1 MAGGRHVSMVLC
13 ERTGAV
19 LGSLPRF
26 EVDDPWWPEV
36 HPVIV
41 AVRER
46 FGVDVL
52 VLRMLNVVSDSFNG
66 GDVTYLAELV
76 GEAPADLPLTPSP
89 GIDVGGEPLRAA
101 WARPGGV
108 TAAIAWAD
116 GELAMIGRPRVGPAD
131 QIKTWNLSS
140 VLRLPTAAGY
150 VWCKS
155 VPPFLTHEGTIIAL
169 VGADEPALVPPLLAS
184 EPTSNTVLLADV
196 PGEDDWDATEERLL
210 TMVKTLV
217 RLQARW
223 ATRIDELIDAGLPD
237 WRAASLMRFVDALVS
252 RAGVRAQLT
261 SDELRDLDA
270 VVGDLPDRFAALDA
284 CGIPESLVHGDF
296 HPGNWRSDGR
306 SLVLLDWG
314 DVGVGH
320 PMLDMSSFEKY
331 VPDEIQPRIRQAWID
346 AWRRERPG
354 ADPARAD
361 ALIEPIAALRRAVIY
376 QRFLDHIEPSE
387 RPYHAVDPRDWLRS
401 AISLAA
407 SKARTGDLRWDSR
420 RNRVR
425 SAGAGEGRR

>member
-19 LGSLPRF
+19 LGSLPPF
-26 EVDDPWWPEV
+26 DVDDPWWPEA

-41 AVRER
+41 VVRER

-89 GIDVGGEPLRAA
+89 GIDVGEEPLRAA

-108 TAAIAWAD
+108 TAMVAWAD
-116 GELAMIGRPRVGPAD
+116 AELATIGRPRVGPAD

-140 VLRLPTAAGY
+140 VLRLPTAAGD

-155 VPPFLTHEGTIIAL
+155 VPPFLTHEGTIIAM

-184 EPTSNTVLLADV
+184 DAKSNTVLLGDV

-210 TMVKTLV
+210 KMVKTLV
-217 RLQARW
+217 WLQARW
-223 ATRIDELIDAGLPD
+223 ADRVDELLVAGLPD
-237 WRAASLMRFVDALVS
+237 WRAASLMDLVDALAA
-252 RAGVRAQLT
+252 RADVRGQFT
-261 SDELRDLDA
+261 SDELGQLDA
-270 VVGDLPDRFAALDA
+270 LVGELPDRFTALDTCA
-284 CGIPESLVHGDF
+284 IPETLVHGDF

-320 PMLDMSSFEKY
+320 PMLDMSSFREY
-331 VPDEIQPRIRQAWID
+331 VPDDIRPRIRQAWID
-346 AWRRERPG
+346 GWKAVRPS
-354 ADPARAD
+354 ADPARAE
-361 ALIEPIAALRRAVIY
+361 ALIGPIAALRRAVVY
-376 QRFLDHIEPSE
+376 QGFLDRIEPSE
-387 RPYHAVDPRDWLRS
+387 RPYHRSDPRDWLR
-401 AISLAA
+401 AALAL
-407 SKARTGDLRWDSR
+407 SPDGR
-420 RNRVR
+420 
-425 SAGAGEGRR
+425 EG